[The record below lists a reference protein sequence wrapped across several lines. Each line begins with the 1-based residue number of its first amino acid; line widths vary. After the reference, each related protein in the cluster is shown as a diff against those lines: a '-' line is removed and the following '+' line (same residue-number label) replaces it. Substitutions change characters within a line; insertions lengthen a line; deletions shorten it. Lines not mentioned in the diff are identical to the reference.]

1 MSPETLGIAAIIL
14 AALSLV
20 LFAVAAREWPWQRV
34 ESDPERAERA
44 GWRGNLLLF
53 VVSLAS
59 VGGLLVAAGVAGW
72 NRDRALW
79 VGIGTGFGLL
89 TILRPWWFWGN
100 YKARWLR
107 ELIGDGATMVIYL
120 ALAALMIWVGLH
132 TDWPFGRR

>member
-1 MSPETLGIAAIIL
+1 VAAIVLAILSLALFAL
-14 AALSLV
+14 AAGEWLV
-20 LFAVAAREWPWQRV
+20 PRV
-34 ESDPERAERA
+34 EDDSGRVQRA

-53 VVSLAS
+53 GVSLAS
-59 VGGLLVAAGVAGW
+59 VGALLLAVGVAGW

-79 VGIGTGFGLL
+79 VGVGTGFGWL
-89 TILRPWWFWGN
+89 TILRPWWFWEN

-120 ALAALMIWVGLH
+120 ALAGVMIWVGLH